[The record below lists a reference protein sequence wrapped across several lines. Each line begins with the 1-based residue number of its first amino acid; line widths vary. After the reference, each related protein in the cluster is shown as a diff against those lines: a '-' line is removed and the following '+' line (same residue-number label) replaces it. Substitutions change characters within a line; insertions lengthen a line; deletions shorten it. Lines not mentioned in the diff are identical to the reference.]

1 MSYPK
6 SEMAGGGQPMAPV
19 QAQPAAA
26 GGHQFMLSN
35 NTHKYLMTSETVKC
49 ISINHRILSMRV
61 ESNEEVDISV
71 IDNGNLGKKWVIY
84 IIVFDYSK
92 LAHWCP
98 NESLAHLKPNFKWK
112 FWPSVCKSFIVHC
125 ISAFSWLFL
134 LFKTCGGSTIH
145 VTGPISKKPGTK
157 HPWIK
162 EISIV

>member
-71 IDNGNLGKKWVIY
+71 IDNGNLGKKMS
-84 IIVFDYSK
+84 DLHYS
-92 LAHWCP
+92 
-98 NESLAHLKPNFKWK
+98 F
-112 FWPSVCKSFIVHC
+112 
-125 ISAFSWLFL
+125 
-134 LFKTCGGSTIH
+134 
-145 VTGPISKKPGTK
+145 
-157 HPWIK
+157 
-162 EISIV
+162 